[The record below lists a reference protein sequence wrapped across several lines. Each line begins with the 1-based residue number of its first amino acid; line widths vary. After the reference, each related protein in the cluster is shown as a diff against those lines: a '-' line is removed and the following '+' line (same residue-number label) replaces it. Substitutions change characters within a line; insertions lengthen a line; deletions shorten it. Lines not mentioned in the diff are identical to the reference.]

1 MADER
6 FSGDMSRNEVE
17 MDLSK
22 FMEMIQENN
31 ELQKKG
37 LKLELK
43 HIEKWDEFK
52 NDNLSRMLF
61 KTLCFG
67 QVNPS
72 NYSVRPYRY
81 IWTESDVQDD

>member
-1 MADER
+1 MNEKK
-6 FSGDMSRNEVE
+6 FEIDMTPNWEGVYRW
-17 MDLSK
+17 
-22 FMEMIQENN
+22 
-31 ELQKKG
+31 
-37 LKLELK
+37 LK

-81 IWTESDVQDD
+81 IWTESDA